1 MIHVALAAES
11 RQRVLFLRLFL
22 AAALVFSLIQASMG
36 QPGGEPRGGPRV
48 LKFWAVTGSV
58 DDVTMFNR
66 LAQEFERREGIH
78 VEVTPLAW
86 GNFETKYFAAMAAG
100 MPPDAGATNLGGPFN
115 YGSVGGL
122 VDLRKLQRETGRPL
136 ESLYPERIL
145 GMFEVGK
152 QLFGV
157 PADLSTVVLC
167 YRTDI
172 FAQLGLTAPKTWSD
186 LNRVIGTLEAHGYR
200 YYFNFTEGSQW
211 ALSLYTQPFGLPG
224 IEMNAQGRP
233 DIDWERPQ
241 YQDGVMEAL
250 KLWNL
255 HNSPGK
261 DLNSKAIGMFRSSD
275 PSIAVPLIIDQHTI
289 ADQIAK
295 NAPEIAGKWDVA
307 PWPKADDGRAYD
319 VMGGDAYVIFRR
331 SKMNREAYDWI
342 RYLSSQSVQEQ
353 LVLDRMNRG
362 DESSLTIP
370 SANSMWAPSADGFWD
385 SPQMQSTRK
394 LHAVLQQIVPTFRN
408 VPSLPGSVEVGRLEQ
423 DLLDSMAT
431 FCEDS
436 LNAIADRDGITRNQ
450 LIQDFGAGKRADEKQ
465 KLEADLRAKLAD
477 GYKTI
482 APQARTILRDEAY
495 RYANTFGK
503 MIPRLPELEKQAD
516 AMTVVKW
523 MALVVFIA
531 AIVAVCVAPE
541 LRKRWIS
548 YAFVAPPMILA
559 LGFVFIPAGVALYL
573 SFTRYHPVLPL
584 STAQYVGLDNYRE
597 SVASGDVLSAIARTF
612 RYALLTVPVGVVL
625 SLGLAYLLNTP
636 LRGERYWRFVYFSP
650 LVTSVVSI
658 ALIFYQLFLGSQQG
672 WLNALLLK
680 LGLVRD
686 PIPFLT
692 SEHTFLN
699 CVVILAIWQGLA
711 FTILV
716 FLAGLQQ
723 IPSQLYEAAAIDG
736 AGPGRRFWNV
746 AVPGLRPQ
754 IFFTTV
760 LGVIGSFQVFETIY
774 TLAGKS
780 GDAGAR
786 FGPNDSA
793 LTMVPL
799 IYHTGFETFEMG
811 KSASIAYLLFALILI
826 MTFVQLKV
834 YKKVEG

>member
-1 MIHVALAAES
+1 VAAGCRTAAS
-11 RQRVLFLRLFL
+11 GRRLSLFLLIWTLFGL
-22 AAALVFSLIQASMG
+22 GRFGFAE
-36 QPGGEPRGGPRV
+36 PGSHARN

-58 DDVTMFNR
+58 DDVKMYNR
-66 LAQEFERREGIH
+66 IAADFERQEGIH
-78 VEVTPLAW
+78 VDVTPLAW

-122 VDLRKLQRETGRPL
+122 VDYRKLERETGKPL
-136 ESLYPERIL
+136 ESLYPRQIL
-145 GMFEVGK
+145 GQFEVGS
-152 QLFGV
+152 QLVGI
-157 PADLSTVVLC
+157 PADLSSLVVC

-172 FAQLGLTAPKTWSD
+172 FGQLGLKPPNTWSE
-186 LNRVIGTLEAHGYR
+186 LNHVIGVLEAHGYR
-200 YYFNFTEGSQW
+200 YYFNWTAGSQW
-211 ALSLYTQPFGLPG
+211 ALNLYTQPYGLPG
-224 IEMNAQGRP
+224 LETNAQGQP
-233 DIDWERPQ
+233 DVDWEKPK
-241 YQDGVMEAL
+241 YQQGVLEAL

-275 PSIAVPLIIDQHTI
+275 PSLAVPLIIDLHT
-289 ADQIAK
+289 AVDQIAK
-295 NAPEIAGKWDVA
+295 NAPEIAGKWDVV
-307 PWPKADDGRAYD
+307 PWPKADDGQPYN
-319 VMGGDAYVIFRR
+319 VMGGGAYVIFRR
-331 SKMNREAYDWI
+331 SHMNREAYEWI
-342 RYLSSQSVQEQ
+342 RYLSSQPVQEQ
-353 LVLDRMNRG
+353 LILDRMNRG

-370 SANSMWAPSADGFWD
+370 SVLSMWAPSADRFWG
-385 SPQMQSTRK
+385 SPQMESATK
-394 LHAVLQQIVPTFRN
+394 LHAVLQKIVPTFSN
-408 VPSLPGSVEVGRLEQ
+408 VPSLLGSVEAGRLEQ
-423 DLLDSMAT
+423 NLLDSLAT
-431 FCEDS
+431 FCEDR
-436 LNAIADRDGITRNQ
+436 LNAIAEKDGITRTK
-450 LIQDFGAGKRADEKQ
+450 LIQEFGAGSRADEQQ
-465 KLEADLRAKLAD
+465 KLESDLREKLAG
-477 GYKTI
+477 GYAQI
-482 APQARTILRDEAY
+482 APQARTILRNEAF

-516 AMTVVKW
+516 VMTVVKW
-523 MALVVFIA
+523 IA
-531 AIVAVCVAPE
+531 VAIFVCSMVAIGATPH
-541 LRKRWIS
+541 LRKQWVS
-548 YAFVAPPMILA
+548 YAFVGPPMILA
-559 LGFVFIPAGVALYL
+559 LGFVFIPAAVALYL

-584 STAQYVGLDNYRE
+584 STAQFVGLDNYKE
-597 SVASGDVLSAIARTF
+597 SVSSGDVLSAIVRTF
-612 RYALLTVPVGVVL
+612 RYALLTVPIGVML

-672 WLNALLLK
+672 WLNALFLK
-680 LGLVRD
+680 LGLVKD
-686 PIPFLT
+686 PVPFLT

-723 IPSQLYEAAAIDG
+723 IPSTLYEAAAIDG
-736 AGPGRRFWNV
+736 AGPTRRFWNV

-811 KSASIAYLLFALILI
+811 KSASIAYLLFALILL
-826 MTFVQLKV
+826 MTFIQLRL
-834 YKKVEG
+834 YKRVEA